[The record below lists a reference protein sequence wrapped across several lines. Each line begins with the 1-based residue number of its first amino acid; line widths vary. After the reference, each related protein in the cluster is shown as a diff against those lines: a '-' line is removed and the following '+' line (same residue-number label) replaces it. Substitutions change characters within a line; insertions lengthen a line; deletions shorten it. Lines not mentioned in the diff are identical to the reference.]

1 MNGLSAWLSTKIS
14 LNDVS
19 HPLHGGSRA
28 PTCQA
33 GEAVKERV
41 GRAIVRLSEHPE
53 LGKRLTGLLNDRW
66 SYRVGDWRILY
77 KVKKNELLILVLTVG
92 HRSDVYES

>member
-1 MNGLSAWLSTKIS
+1 MTYRILYTEE
-14 LNDVS
+14 
-19 HPLHGGSRA
+19 
-28 PTCQA
+28 A
-33 GEAVKERV
+33 GRRLAKLDKAVKERV